1 MRFRTRAFL
10 LCFVPFALLLTG
22 SFWAVQRMVKSTVRD
37 GLRTSLRENQLSIAH
52 VQARSDLR
60 NSRFLKVVGENA
72 ALKAGL
78 QLLLSYPH
86 NAAARRT
93 VEDQLQD
100 LCQQMGFDFL
110 MFSDSRGT
118 PFAGVIRA
126 DTGLAPLKAPIVPVR
141 QGLTMEEGTVYQVAS
156 VPIDQGEDN
165 IGELSVG
172 ERFDFSG
179 FSTPMVL
186 TRSGKVIESNIPG
199 TERSKIEAA
208 LRGCGGKTECDV
220 RLGGVDYLSLAV
232 EGSGSGKNP
241 GGKNTS
247 EKNPGEKNSG
257 DGYTLRSLQNAD
269 SAASAVQTVLNR
281 VFLLAAMGIVLVALV
296 FSVVSSQSIVKP
308 IASVISHLRKSE
320 STGLL
325 PEFEKELSSIREI
338 NDLTAGFNRAAGAIR
353 EARRNLQGAYVEFV
367 ESMAGALD
375 ARDRYTAGHSGRVSQ
390 LACATAFALGITG
403 NDLED
408 IRVGA
413 LLHDIGKI
421 GIPDAVLQKPGKL
434 TSEEFD
440 LIKEHPEIGRRILEG
455 VHGFARYL
463 DVVELHHENWDG
475 TGYPKGQSGT
485 ATPIAARIVH
495 VCDAYDAMTTDR
507 PYRQGM
513 NHEKAISVLREFAG
527 TQFDPRVVEVF
538 TEVVASCSGER
549 WPAGLS
555 ALNHC
560 LAARSNRS
568 GETRETASPE
578 TQEPELAGL
587 SKV

>member
-78 QLLLSYPH
+78 QLLLSYPG

-118 PFAGVIRA
+118 PFAGVIRT

-141 QGLTMEEGTVYQVAS
+141 QGLTMEEGRVYQVAS

-186 TRSGKVIESNIPG
+186 TRNGEVIESNIPG

-241 GGKNTS
+241 G
-247 EKNPGEKNSG
+247 

-296 FSVVSSQSIVKP
+296 FSVVSSRSIVKP

-320 STGLL
+320 GTGLL

-367 ESMAGALD
+367 ESLAGALD

-390 LACATAFALGITG
+390 LACATAIPLGITG

-485 ATPIAARIVH
+485 ATPLAARIVH

-538 TEVVASCSGER
+538 MGVVASCAGHR
-549 WPAGLS
+549 WPAALT

-560 LAARSNRS
+560 VSAGSSRS
-568 GETRETASPE
+568 GEMPETASPE